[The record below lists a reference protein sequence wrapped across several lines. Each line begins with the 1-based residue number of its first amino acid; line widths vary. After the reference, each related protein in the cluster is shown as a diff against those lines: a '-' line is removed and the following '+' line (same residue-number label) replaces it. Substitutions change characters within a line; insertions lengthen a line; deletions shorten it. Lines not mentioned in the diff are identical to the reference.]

1 MIANPLREAPRQAD
15 GKPLPGKPTRRL
27 NANLPEKI
35 FEHAEQI
42 AWEHN
47 WTITDVVRLG
57 IGLLKVGYDAAKQGN
72 RLAVV
77 DEKGRVVEKIL
88 LPA

>member
-1 MIANPLREAPRQAD
+1 M
-15 GKPLPGKPTRRL
+15 PGKATRRL
-27 NANLPEKI
+27 NANLPEKT
-35 FEHAEQI
+35 FEEAELI
-42 AWEHN
+42 AYEYN

-57 IGLLKVGYDAAKQGN
+57 IGLLKVSYDAAKLGN

-77 DEKGRVVEKIL
+77 DDKGRVVEKIL